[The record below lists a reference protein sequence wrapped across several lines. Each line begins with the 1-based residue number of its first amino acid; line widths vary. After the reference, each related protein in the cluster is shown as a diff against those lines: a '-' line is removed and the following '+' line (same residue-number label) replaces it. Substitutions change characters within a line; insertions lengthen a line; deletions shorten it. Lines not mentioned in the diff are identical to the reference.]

1 MAGAKT
7 ENLTILLTDIEDF
20 TPKTSR
26 KTRADIVRMIDEYKM
41 LVLPALEARGGRLIK
56 TIGDAFLVV
65 FTSPT
70 DAVLAGVEVQRLLRQ
85 HNEHKQG
92 DDRLDVRIAI
102 NSGEVTLA
110 DNDVFGE
117 PVNVTS
123 RINGIAETGEVFFT
137 EAVYLAMNKMEVP
150 SSEVGLLQL
159 KGIAEKIRVYKV
171 VREKPV
177 GDSANKS
184 YSGDSSRPADREDYR
199 ERTAS
204 QPATAAPTPRRR
216 RRIAALALDAA
227 FCAFFIGALFS
238 PQSPVQI
245 ELGDT
250 DSSAAVADDVTI
262 DDKGVRVGDDVEI
275 SADRIRVGE
284 ALRLDQ
290 DGLKIDS
297 EKFDQKT
304 GKELGVA
311 IDALL
316 KEKDRLEALEGPEL
330 VSFSLF
336 WFIYSTFFVSVWS
349 ATPGKRLFGLR
360 IVRAD
365 GSPLDWKVALVRSLF
380 SVLSGNFV
388 MLGYAWGFFRKDRRT
403 WHDLIAGTK
412 VIKV

>member
-1 MAGAKT
+1 MGGHGTRLACAFEAGQGAAVQPEHCHLSGLGLVDEALRLGRWQFGHCRGPGRIRRSPDPHRHGDLGVDPSVSPWGFDGRVWSRGDVFYGWCQDRKSDDSADRYRGLHT
-7 ENLTILLTDIEDF
+7 EDLAQDA
-20 TPKTSR
+20 R
-26 KTRADIVRMIDEYKM
+26 RYRA
-41 LVLPALEARGGRLIK
+41 
-56 TIGDAFLVV
+56 
-65 FTSPT
+65 
-70 DAVLAGVEVQRLLRQ
+70 
-85 HNEHKQG
+85 
-92 DDRLDVRIAI
+92 DDRLDIRIAI

-150 SSEVGLLQL
+150 SSEVALLQL

-297 EKFDQKT
+297 KKFDQKT
-304 GKELGVA
+304 GEQLDIA

-316 KEKDRLEALEGPEL
+316 KEADRLEALEGPEL

-336 WFIYSTFFVSVWS
+336 SVLRKLCH
-349 ATPGKRLFGLR
+349 AGLR
-360 IVRAD
+360 LGLFQER
-365 GSPLDWKVALVRSLF
+365 SSYVA
-380 SVLSGNFV
+380 
-388 MLGYAWGFFRKDRRT
+388 
-403 WHDLIAGTK
+403 
-412 VIKV
+412 